1 MYMQARYYDP
11 VIGRFYSNDP
21 VDALGH
27 MQRGNNPA
35 HGFNRYAYANNNPY
49 KYTDPDGEFIHLAV
63 GFAVG
68 FAAEIGAQAL
78 QGKELNFTKAAVS
91 GVAGAVT
98 GGVSAFAKTSLT
110 VGGKIV
116 ASSAEKVAAGTLV
129 AGSTATSAAG
139 ASAVND
145 SLSGTSAGQIVDNAI
160 EAAVE
165 SVIPQGK
172 VVGKVAGDA
181 VSAVTKKL
189 GASDSITQGASDVA
203 SSTASNV
210 LNDQCRATNNS
221 C

>member
-1 MYMQARYYDP
+1 MQARYYDP

-21 VDALGH
+21 VGWTPK
-27 MQRGNNPA
+27 NPVMS
-35 HGFNRYAYANNNPY
+35 FNRYLDVNNNPY

-139 ASAVND
+139 ASAVKRTRD
-145 SLSGTSAGQIVDNAI
+145 SMRLCLVVAFHGCSRQPSLHVGAAGR
-160 EAAVE
+160 
-165 SVIPQGK
+165 S
-172 VVGKVAGDA
+172 
-181 VSAVTKKL
+181 
-189 GASDSITQGASDVA
+189 
-203 SSTASNV
+203 
-210 LNDQCRATNNS
+210 
-221 C
+221 